1 MMEPFQH
8 FFKVLFHKLTKLQ
21 MRALRP
27 PSIKLKA
34 KISINDAWNQLHMVL
49 MLIVELKALQKLD

>member
-1 MMEPFQH
+1 
-8 FFKVLFHKLTKLQ
+8 

-27 PSIKLKA
+27 PSIKLKT

>member
-1 MMEPFQH
+1 MMKPFQH
-8 FFKVLFHKLTKLQ
+8 FFKVLLHKLTKNYK
-21 MRALRP
+21 RV
-27 PSIKLKA
+27 PSIYQIKSKT